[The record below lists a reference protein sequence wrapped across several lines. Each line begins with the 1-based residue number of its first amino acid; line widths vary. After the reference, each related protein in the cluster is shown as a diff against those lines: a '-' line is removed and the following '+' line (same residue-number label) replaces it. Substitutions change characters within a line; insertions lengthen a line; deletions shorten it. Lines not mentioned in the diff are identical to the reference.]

1 MTTCHQTLPTV
12 SGAVEPPDALHLTTH
27 RPAPGTAVVE
37 AAGDLDL
44 ATAPR
49 LRELIATTA
58 TSTPAHLVIDLRGV
72 QFLSATGLAAVEHGY
87 LLATGRGITCTV
99 RVDPA
104 GRVLRVIRLLPW
116 RFAEAVEAA

>member
-1 MTTCHQTLPTV
+1 MTTCHHTLPTV
-12 SGAVEPPDALHLTTH
+12 SGTVEPPVAFRLTAH

-49 LRELIATTA
+49 LRDLIATTVS
-58 TSTPAHLVIDLRGV
+58 STPAHLVIDLCGV

-87 LLATGRGITCTV
+87 LLATGRGIACTV

-104 GRVLRVIRLLPW
+104 GRVLRVLRLLPW